1 MVRCRKPQ
9 LGDIS
14 KVLHGRQ
21 WEQHLKQ
28 TSNISISGLRDSWHG
43 WRNQLWNGAMRC
55 HALLRCQNS
64 KSRRHPR
71 TFVVGRAIYSHPGGS
86 SISLPVIV
94 PLIPPFCRGFSI
106 AVWLPEGTRSSECYC
121 DIIAIDKSIRLEEV
135 FRFTMTLKYG
145 MVEFKTKRIP
155 EVQYRSAPTEV
166 NTQDWRVEN

>member
-1 MVRCRKPQ
+1 MGATFKINIKHLDFRFARFLAWMAQPTMKRGNEMSRPFEV
-9 LGDIS
+9 S
-14 KVLHGRQ
+14 KFQ
-21 WEQHLKQ
+21 
-28 TSNISISGLRDSWHG
+28 
-43 WRNQLWNGAMRC
+43 
-55 HALLRCQNS
+55 
-64 KSRRHPR
+64 KSAPSLNFTR